1 MQAEQVVADL
11 HFPGSESDVLQAG
24 RIFLRKREVFLYDA
38 RGGFRT
44 GNLFVRQPDHAD
56 QTAVV
61 HDTLELPAAFQEAC
75 DGILVLHLLGDDEP
89 AREGIETAC
98 RAAVFLRGLCQ
109 EQIADM
115 VQVRPL
121 VEMPFKAA
129 AEETQ
134 VIPADIRSVALLD
147 KDVLLVDDAV
157 VRQNPDS
164 LRPCGMEG
172 LVLGTCQREHFRQL
186 HPVGHGNVGILAD
199 DTPMLD
205 GHQRKPAFQCGGFH
219 YISHTFRFF
228 GVGQINRRKP
238 FRLMM

>member
-24 RIFLRKREVFLYDA
+24 RIFLRKRKILFDNA

-44 GNLFVRQPDHAD
+44 GNLFVRQPDHAN
-56 QTAVV
+56 QAAVV

-75 DGILVLHLLGDDEP
+75 DGILVLHLLGDDKP

-98 RAAVFLRGLCQ
+98 RAAVFLSGLSQ
-109 EQIADM
+109 EQIAGM
-115 VQVRPL
+115 VQVRPF
-121 VEMPFKAA
+121 VEMPFKAS

-134 VIPADIRSVALLD
+134 VIPADVRSVTLLD
-147 KDVLLVDDAV
+147 EDILLVDNAV

-172 LVLGTCQREHFRQL
+172 LVLGACQRKHFGQL
-186 HPVGHGNVGILAD
+186 HPVGHGDVGILAD
-199 DTPMLD
+199 DAPVLD

-219 YISHTFRFF
+219 YISHTLRFF

>member
-1 MQAEQVVADL
+1 MQAENIVADL

-24 RIFLRKREVFLYDA
+24 RIFLRKRKILFDNA

-44 GNLFVRQPDHAD
+44 GNLFVRQPDHAN
-56 QTAVV
+56 QAAVV

-89 AREGIETAC
+89 AREGIETAG
-98 RAAVFLRGLCQ
+98 RAAVLLRGLGQ
-109 EQIADM
+109 EQIAAM

-134 VIPADIRSVALLD
+134 VIPANVGPVTLLD
-147 KDVLLVDDAV
+147 EDILLVDDAV
-157 VRQNPDS
+157 IRQNPDS

-172 LVLGTCQREHFRQL
+172 LVLGACQREHFRKL

-199 DTPMLD
+199 DTPVLD

>member
-1 MQAEQVVADL
+1 M
-11 HFPGSESDVLQAG
+11 
-24 RIFLRKREVFLYDA
+24 
-38 RGGFRT
+38 
-44 GNLFVRQPDHAD
+44 
-56 QTAVV
+56 
-61 HDTLELPAAFQEAC
+61 
-75 DGILVLHLLGDDEP
+75 
-89 AREGIETAC
+89 
-98 RAAVFLRGLCQ
+98 FLRGLGQ
-109 EQIADM
+109 EQIAGM

-147 KDVLLVDDAV
+147 EDVLLVDDAV
-157 VRQNPDS
+157 VRQNPHC

-172 LVLGTCQREHFRQL
+172 LVLGACQREHFRQL
-186 HPVGHGNVGILAD
+186 HPVGHGDVGILAD
-199 DTPMLD
+199 DTPVLD

>member
-24 RIFLRKREVFLYDA
+24 RIFLRKRKILFDNA

-44 GNLFVRQPDHAD
+44 GNLFVRQPDHAE

-61 HDTLELPAAFQEAC
+61 HDTLELPAAFQKAC

-89 AREGIETAC
+89 AREGIEAAC

-109 EQIADM
+109 EQIAGM

-121 VEMPFKAA
+121 VEMSFKAA

-134 VIPADIRSVALLD
+134 VIPADIRSVALLNE
-147 KDVLLVDDAV
+147 DVLLVDNAV
-157 VRQNPDS
+157 VRQNPDC

-172 LVLGTCQREHFRQL
+172 LVLGACQRKHFRQL
-186 HPVGHGNVGILAD
+186 HPVGHGDVGILAD
-199 DTPMLD
+199 DTPVLD
-205 GHQRKPAFQCGGFH
+205 GHQRKPAFQRGGFH
-219 YISHTFRFF
+219 YISHTLRFF

>member
-11 HFPGSESDVLQAG
+11 HFPGSEGDVLQAG
-24 RIFLRKREVFLYDA
+24 RIFLRKREVFLYDT
-38 RGGFRT
+38 RGGFRA
-44 GNLFVRQPDHAD
+44 GNLFVRQPDHAE
-56 QTAVV
+56 QAAVV
-61 HDTLELPAAFQEAC
+61 HNTLELPAAFQEPC

-109 EQIADM
+109 EQIAGM
-115 VQVRPL
+115 VQVRPF
-121 VEMPFKAA
+121 VEMPFKTA

-134 VIPADIRSVALLD
+134 VITADVRSVALLNE
-147 KDVLLVDDAV
+147 DVLLVDDAV
-157 VRQNPDS
+157 VRQNPDC
-164 LRPCGMEG
+164 LRPCGMED
-172 LVLGTCQREHFRQL
+172 LVFGACQREHFRQL

-199 DTPMLD
+199 DAPVLD
-205 GHQRKPAFQCGGFH
+205 GHQRKPAFQRGGFH
-219 YISHTFRFF
+219 YISHTLRFF